1 MASDLFL
8 TPDELEHLTGRRRGK
23 EQREQLDAM
32 GVRWLVNADGEILVG
47 RRHVEEV
54 LCGTASS
61 DRKKR
66 EPNLGALAS

>member
-32 GVRWLVNADGEILVG
+32 GVRWLVNAAGETLVG

-66 EPNLGALAS
+66 EPNFGALAS

>member
-32 GVRWLVNADGEILVG
+32 GVRWLVNAAGETLVG